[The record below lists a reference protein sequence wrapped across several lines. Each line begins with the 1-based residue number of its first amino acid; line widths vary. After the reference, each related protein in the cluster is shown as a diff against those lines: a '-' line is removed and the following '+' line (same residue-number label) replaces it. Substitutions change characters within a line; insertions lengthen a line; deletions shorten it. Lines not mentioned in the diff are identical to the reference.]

1 MMSSYEFLICAPFNK
16 EYPIRAFIRFISWKF
31 IRLFKLQNL
40 KVKFWNNRFFYINH
54 DSFQS
59 MWLMYNYIVDWE
71 EFLFIHY
78 YLRKNSIVF
87 DIGANM
93 GFYTI
98 WMSRSI
104 DELGQIHSFEPDT
117 KNFKRL
123 SQNISINQFKGQF
136 HPNNVAVSK
145 KNGKMKM
152 TIGFDGE
159 NHLVPI
165 NFGGN
170 SSLINVV
177 CLDDYCYQHN
187 ISRIDFIKIDV
198 EGFEL
203 DVLKGG
209 INLLTQ
215 KNVDV
220 IQLEL
225 NRALINSGTT
235 PVEIISFVEQIGYTF
250 CTYDFKTNKIIPT
263 TVNDEHENYFIIN
276 NLTNVNKIL
285 AENKLWKEDI
295 MSL

>member
-1 MMSSYEFLICAPFNK
+1 MLSSYKFLISAPFNK
-16 EYPIRAFIRFISWKF
+16 EYPIKAFVRFLSWKL

-98 WMSRSI
+98 WISRSI

-136 HPNNVAVSK
+136 HTNNVAVSK
-145 KNGKMKM
+145 QNGKMKM

-159 NHLVPI
+159 NHLVPS

-170 SSLINVV
+170 SSIINVV
-177 CLDDYCYQHN
+177 CLDDYCNQHN
-187 ISRIDFIKIDV
+187 INRIDFVKIDV

-209 INLLTQ
+209 IYLLTQ

-220 IQLEL
+220 IQLEI

-235 PVEIISFVEQIGYTF
+235 PIEIISFVEQNGYTF
-250 CTYDFKTNKIIPT
+250 CTYDFKSNKIIPI
-263 TVNDEHENYFIIN
+263 TVNDERENYFIVS
-276 NLTNVNKIL
+276 NLANVNKI
-285 AENKLWKEDI
+285 
-295 MSL
+295 

>member
-1 MMSSYEFLICAPFNK
+1 MLTSYNFLKKAPFNK
-16 EYPIRAFIRFISWKF
+16 AYPVRAFSRFLVWKL
-31 IRLFKLQNL
+31 IRLLKIQNF
-40 KVKFWNNRFFYINH
+40 KVKFWKNRYFLINH

-78 YLRKNSIVF
+78 YLRNNSIVF

-104 DELGQIHSFEPDT
+104 GKDGQIHSFEPDT
-117 KNFKRL
+117 KNFNRL
-123 SQNISINQFKGQF
+123 SQNILINQINCQVVL
-136 HPNNVAVSK
+136 NNDAVSE
-145 KNGKMKM
+145 KNGKMKI

-159 NHLVPI
+159 NHLVESD
-165 NFGGN
+165 FEG
-170 SSLINVV
+170 SSSITNVV
-177 CLDDYCYQHN
+177 CLDNYCQQRN
-187 ISRIDFIKIDV
+187 ISAINFIKIDV

-235 PVEIISFVEQIGYTF
+235 QQELISFVGEIGYIF
-250 CTYDFKTNKIIPT
+250 CIYDFITNKMIPFR
-263 TVNDEHENYFIIN
+263 VNDERENYFITN

-285 AENKLWKEDI
+285 AENKIWKEDI

>member
-1 MMSSYEFLICAPFNK
+1 MLSSFKFLFAAPFNK
-16 EYPIRAFIRFISWKF
+16 EFPVRALLRFFAWKF
-31 IRLFKLQNL
+31 IRLFKLKNL
-40 KVKFWNNRFFYINH
+40 KVKFWKNRYFYINN

-78 YLRKNSIVF
+78 YLIKNSIVF

-93 GFYTI
+93 GFYTV

-104 DELGQIHSFEPDT
+104 GELGEIHSFEPDT
-117 KNFKRL
+117 KNFERL
-123 SQNISINQFKGQF
+123 SQNILINHFNGQF
-136 HPNNVAVSK
+136 IPNNDAVSK
-145 KNGKMKM
+145 INGKMKM
-152 TIGFDGE
+152 TNGFDGE
-159 NHLVPI
+159 NHLVDSSY
-165 NFGGN
+165 FGS

-177 CLDDYCYQHN
+177 CLDDYCKQRN
-187 ISRIDFIKIDV
+187 INRIDFIKIDV

-209 INLLTQ
+209 INLLTK
-215 KNVDV
+215 KNIDV

-235 PVEIISFVEQIGYTF
+235 QQEIISFVEQIGYTF
-250 CTYDFKTNKIIPT
+250 CIYDFKNNKLLPFV
-263 TVNDEHENYFIIN
+263 VNDKRENYFITN
-276 NLTNVNKIL
+276 SLANVNKIL

>member
-1 MMSSYEFLICAPFNK
+1 MLSSYNFLITAPFNK
-16 EYPIRAFIRFISWKF
+16 KYPIRALTRFLVWKL

-40 KVKFWNNRFFYINH
+40 KVKFWNNRYLYINH

-104 DELGQIHSFEPDT
+104 GELGQIHSFEPDAN
-117 KNFKRL
+117 NFDRL

-136 HPNNVAVSK
+136 ILNNDAVSK
-145 KNGKMKM
+145 KNGIMKM

-159 NHLVPI
+159 NHLVDS
-165 NFGGN
+165 NFSGN
-170 SSLINVV
+170 SSTINVV
-177 CLDDYCYQHN
+177 CLDEYCKQKS
-187 ISRIDFIKIDV
+187 ISLIDFIKIDV

-203 DVLKGG
+203 DVLKGAV
-209 INLLTQ
+209 NLLNQ
-215 KNVDV
+215 KNIEV
-220 IQLEL
+220 IQLEV

-235 PVEIISFVEQIGYTF
+235 QKELISFVEDIGYTF
-250 CTYDFKTNKIIPT
+250 CTYDFITNRIIPIV
-263 TVNDEHENYFIIN
+263 VNDERENYFI
-276 NLTNVNKIL
+276 TNKLNHINKIL
-285 AENKLWKEDI
+285 ADNKLWKEDI